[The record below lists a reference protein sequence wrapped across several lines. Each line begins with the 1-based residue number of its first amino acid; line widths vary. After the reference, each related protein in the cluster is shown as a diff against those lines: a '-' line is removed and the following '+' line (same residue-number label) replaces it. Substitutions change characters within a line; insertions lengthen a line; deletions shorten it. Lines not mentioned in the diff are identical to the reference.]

1 MIEEQGRVIAVE
13 RGTVWVETLRRT
25 GCGRCD
31 EPGGCGN
38 PDGARVARARERVGQ
53 VKAVNGT
60 RDELAVG
67 DIVRVGVPADAVL
80 RGALTVYLLPLA
92 MLVLGTALGDRL
104 APGDV
109 GALAGAA
116 AGLAAGFVSLR
127 VLARYAPAPP
137 GPVVLAR
144 IAAPPGNECPH

>member
-13 RGTVWVETLRRT
+13 AGAVWVETLRRT

-38 PDGARVARARERVGQ
+38 AAGGLAMSARSSLGQ

-60 RDELAVG
+60 RDALAVG
-67 DIVRVGVPADAVL
+67 DFVRIGVPANAVL
-80 RGALTVYLLPLA
+80 RGATLLYLFPLF
-92 MLVLGTALGDRL
+92 MLLAGALLGDWL
-104 APGDV
+104 FPGDV

-116 AGLAAGFVSLR
+116 GGIAAGFVSLR
-127 VLARYAPAPP
+127 VLASHAPAPA

-144 IAAPPGNECPH
+144 IATPAGNECPR